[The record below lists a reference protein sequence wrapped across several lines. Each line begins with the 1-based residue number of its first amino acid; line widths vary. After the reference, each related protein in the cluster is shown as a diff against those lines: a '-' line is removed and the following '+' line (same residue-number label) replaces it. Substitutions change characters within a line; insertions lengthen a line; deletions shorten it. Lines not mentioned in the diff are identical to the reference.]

1 MIKIASRREIR
12 EMLNRARREG
22 LDADKWIE
30 PTVVIDGV
38 RLDKAQCRLVRE
50 AIEGFYARDPIAT
63 PLGDLPVRDLVRG
76 VNAGNRF
83 ERAPARAANVISF
96 PSATPL
102 R

>member
-1 MIKIASRREIR
+1 MIKIASRRELR

-22 LDADKWIE
+22 LDPDKWIE

-63 PLGDLPVRDLVRG
+63 PLGDLPRDLVRG
-76 VNAGNRF
+76 LSGGRF
-83 ERAPARAANVISF
+83 DRAPARAANVISF
-96 PSATPL
+96 HSATPL

>member
-1 MIKIASRREIR
+1 MKVIR
-12 EMLNRARREG
+12 GSELRALMAEWRREG
-22 LDADKWIE
+22 LSPDTWTE
-30 PTVVIDGV
+30 PDIVIDGV
-38 RLDKAQCRLVRE
+38 RLTPKQAEFVRG
-50 AIEGFYARDPIAT
+50 AVEGADAVGVIA
-63 PLGDLPVRDLVRG
+63 PPSVRRPVRDLVRG